1 MAAENFYGDVAQ
13 QVAGSNATVASILSN
28 PDQDPHLFEASP
40 SVARLLSAA
49 TIVVYNGADYDPW
62 MAKLLAASRSP
73 NRGTIIVA
81 DLVHRKAGDNPHIW
95 YDPPTMPAYAK
106 ALAALLAERD
116 PGHKQDY
123 QQRLDAFLASL
134 QPMEA
139 KIADLHSRFGGTAV
153 TATEPVF
160 GYMATALGLTM
171 RNERFQLAVMNDT
184 EPRVSDVAAFENDL
198 RKHQVRLLFY
208 NSQAS
213 SAAAQRLMKIAQ
225 QSKIPIVGVT
235 ETRTTRQ
242 DVSGLDGGRT
252 RRGRAGL
259 GQACIVSAVELNGAT
274 LAFGART
281 VLGGIDLEIRDS
293 EFVGV
298 LGPNGSGK
306 TTLMRAILGLLRPRS
321 GTIRVL
327 GRPVARGNPA
337 VGYMP
342 QTRGALDNLR
352 LSGWDFVASGAN
364 GHRWGL
370 PLLRAVARREV
381 QWALDM
387 VDAAALARR
396 PLAETSGGER
406 QRLLLAQ
413 ALLGR
418 PRLLL
423 LDEPLISLDPHHQ
436 RSVVELTRSLQKELG
451 IAVLFSAHEINP
463 LLSALDRV
471 LYLGSGHAALGAVDE
486 VISGPVLSRLY
497 GSEIEVV
504 RVNGRIFVMSGGY
517 DVERDAHQHDHGE
530 HHVHV

>member
-1 MAAENFYGDVAQ
+1 MAKRGLFMAIVALLAGPATAQESPGTISIVAAENFYGDVAQ
-13 QVAGSNATVASILSN
+13 QVAGSNATVASILRN

-235 ETRTTRQ
+235 ETQ
-242 DVSGLDGGRT
+242 P
-252 RRGRAGL
+252 
-259 GQACIVSAVELNGAT
+259 Q
-274 LAFGART
+274 
-281 VLGGIDLEIRDS
+281 
-293 EFVGV
+293 
-298 LGPNGSGK
+298 GK
-306 TTLMRAILGLLRPRS
+306 TYQDWMAGELD
-321 GTIRVL
+321 
-327 GRPVARGNPA
+327 A
-337 VGYMP
+337 V
-342 QTRGALDNLR
+342 
-352 LSGWDFVASGAN
+352 
-364 GHRWGL
+364 
-370 PLLRAVARREV
+370 
-381 QWALDM
+381 
-387 VDAAALARR
+387 
-396 PLAETSGGER
+396 
-406 QRLLLAQ
+406 AQ
-413 ALLGR
+413 ALAK
-418 PRLLL
+418 PA
-423 LDEPLISLDPHHQ
+423 S
-436 RSVVELTRSLQKELG
+436 
-451 IAVLFSAHEINP
+451 
-463 LLSALDRV
+463 
-471 LYLGSGHAALGAVDE
+471 
-486 VISGPVLSRLY
+486 
-497 GSEIEVV
+497 
-504 RVNGRIFVMSGGY
+504 
-517 DVERDAHQHDHGE
+517 
-530 HHVHV
+530 